1 MITRFTRTIY
11 AYERNIIYV
20 IGQMHILIWAG
31 VYRIRQ
37 TLINLW
43 KLLKI
48 PTIYCVLYQTYYI
61 QQDYYHSSIYSDH
74 QSVLVYC
81 YTLYIL
87 SIMISIIKKIILM
100 NSSNPVLRPTQTE
113 LTPYRSSYKTKCR
126 VIGYYPSYYGPAS
139 PLALMLMI

>member
-1 MITRFTRTIY
+1 MITQSTRTFY
-11 AYERNIIYV
+11 AYERNIIQI
-20 IGQMHILIWAG
+20 IGHNANVNIDSQ
-31 VYRIRQ
+31 YRIRK
-37 TLINLW
+37 TKFNLW

-139 PLALMLMI
+139 PLASVV